1 MYRGREGMWSW
12 IFHRVSG
19 IGVLLF
25 LFIYI
30 VDTALIG
37 CGPEVYNVVTNI
49 YHDWAIMRFLQFVLI
64 AGVLYHSFNG
74 VRIIVIDFWP
84 KGYRYQRQ
92 MFYVAMALT
101 ILALIP
107 TGWFLL
113 GPIFGFEVR
122 A

>member
-25 LFIYI
+25 LFIHI
-30 VDTALIG
+30 VDTSLIG
-37 CGPEVYNVVTNI
+37 WGPGVYNAVTNI
-49 YHDWAIMRFLQFVLI
+49 YHTWAIMRVLQLALI
-64 AGVLYHSFNG
+64 AAVLYHALNG
-74 VRIIVIDFWP
+74 IRIILIDFWP
-84 KGYRYQRQ
+84 AGYKYQRQ
-92 MFYVAMALT
+92 MFYAAMALT

-107 TGWFLL
+107 TAVILL
-113 GPIFGFEVR
+113 RPIF